1 MISLEVKGS
10 KGSEGSEG
18 FSNEPMNAT
27 VIISFGTLRTFST
40 LRTLRTFA
48 AEDNFAYFA

>member
-40 LRTLRTFA
+40 LRTFA
-48 AEDNFAYFA
+48 AEDNLTYFA